1 VAIALIAHALLIA
14 GLEFAEPQRTP
25 RPTEVLALRVI
36 TQPGLESPTPAVV
49 AFGRSPP
56 TLPHTSTEMTQTTAA
71 AETTAPPPPVIPAAA
86 PALLAMAADVDVE
99 SRPETTP
106 EPEPEPERIRLSDAA
121 SLLEAEAIDDGPEQR
136 SISAAD
142 IFASRTAEMAS
153 LATRTEGQRTTDDSH
168 LRRKAIS
175 TATRDYLY
183 ANYLEAWQR
192 KAERIGNLNYPREA
206 RELGLYGNLT
216 LHVAVRS
223 DGTLEGIRVV
233 RSSGHEVLD
242 QAAVRIVELAAPFAP
257 FPPGIKRDTDV
268 LDITVPWQFQ
278 RHHRLGWGR

>member
-1 VAIALIAHALLIA
+1 MPIAVAIALIAHALLIA
-14 GLEFAEPQRTP
+14 GLEFAEPQRRP
-25 RPTEVLALRVI
+25 RPTRALTLRVI
-36 TQPGLESPTPAVV
+36 TQPGLESPTPAVA
-49 AFGRSPP
+49 AFERLSQIPP
-56 TLPHTSTEMTQTTAA
+56 PQTSIEMTQTTEAA
-71 AETTAPPPPVIPAAA
+71 NTTAPPPPVIPAAA
-86 PALLAMAADVDVE
+86 PALRAIAADVDVE
-99 SRPETTP
+99 SIHP
-106 EPEPEPERIRLSDAA
+106 SDAA

-153 LATRTEGQRTTDDSH
+153 LATRTEGQRTTHDSH

-233 RSSGHEVLD
+233 RSSGHDVLD

-278 RHHRLGWGR
+278 RNHRLGWGR